1 MVKAMLDLTITQER
15 IDTLMPAV
23 RNARTHSKKQ
33 IRQIAESIRSF
44 GFLNP
49 ILCDRDRR
57 IVAGHGRWEAARL
70 AGYQTVPVIYASDLS
85 SDQLRAY
92 ALAEN
97 KLSELGGWSVE
108 ITALEFRELSDLD
121 LGFDLTVTGFE
132 TAEIDLMLIGEP
144 DEQAAEPAVP
154 PVARD
159 VPSVSNPGDVF
170 QIGPHVVICGDA
182 LTADA
187 YRHLPCPAD
196 MVFTDSPY
204 NVRVSE
210 ISGLGRTQ
218 HPEFVM
224 ASGEMS
230 KPAFTAFLRA
240 AATQLVAHSR
250 DGSIHF
256 LCMDFR
262 HMAELL
268 AATEGVYSELKALC
282 VWTKTNAGMGSLY
295 RSQHELVF
303 VLKAGTAPHVNNVQL
318 GKHGRNRT
326 NVWRYPGLNTFGEN
340 REAELAMHPSVKP
353 LALVAD
359 AIMDCSHRGAIVL
372 DAFLGSGT
380 TIIAAHRTGRIGYGI
395 ELDPYYVDVAL
406 QRIAAELGEPARHVA
421 TGLTFEEMRGRV
433 RDGGAK

>member
-1 MVKAMLDLTITQER
+1 MLDLAITHER
-15 IDTLMPAV
+15 IDALVPAV

-33 IRQIAESIRSF
+33 IRQIAESIRTF

-70 AGYQTVPVIYASDLS
+70 AGHETVPVIYASDLS
-85 SDQLRAY
+85 PAQLRAY

-97 KLSELGGWSVE
+97 KLSELGGWSIE
-108 ITALEFRELSDLD
+108 IAALEFRELSDLD

-132 TAEIDLMLIGEP
+132 TGEIDLMLVDQPDDGREEP
-144 DEQAAEPAVP
+144 P
-154 PVARD
+154 
-159 VPSVSNPGDVF
+159 VPSVPRDRPPVSSPGDVF
-170 QIGPHVVICGDA
+170 RIGRHLVVCGDA
-182 LTADA
+182 LTAEA
-187 YRHLPCPAD
+187 YRHLPRPAD
-196 MVFTDSPY
+196 IVFTDSPY
-204 NVRVSE
+204 NVKVQD
-210 ISGLGRTQ
+210 ISGLGKTR

-230 KPAFTAFLRA
+230 KAEFTAFLRA
-240 AATQLVAHSR
+240 AASQLVAHST

-268 AATEGVYSELKALC
+268 SATEGVYSELKALC

-303 VLKAGTAPHVNNVQL
+303 VLKAGTAPHVNNVEL

-406 QRIAAELGEPARHVA
+406 QRIAAEIGEPACHVA
-421 TGLTFEEMRGRV
+421 TGLTFEEMRGRA
-433 RDGGAK
+433 RDGGAA